1 MSTKRT
7 NSRRCW
13 ENKKSKRHDK
23 REYFVNTESGVS
35 QWGRQ
40 DKNDPLPAG
49 WEYCISTNGETF
61 YYNLHSELA
70 QWKKPTE
77 AEKLPVPEGFE
88 EKRTK
93 KCKNV
98 YYVNLETGKTQ
109 WEYPEEKE
117 TRGNEDSHFEL
128 IEDEDSIGTV
138 FRLKKPISGSD
149 SESGSDDSFSNP
161 DLDRRTKRVL
171 KTQGSKN
178 VGRETS
184 SDEDEKWY
192 DEYEDET
199 RFGAGKKFIR
209 KGIKNKANQK
219 RTPKRNHKKEM
230 QKIKRLKNKLAK
242 KEDEVV
248 KQELIRHD
256 SEDSLTDQSV
266 DQKDLKEDEDLYK
279 RMEKDLDDK
288 RRNFQEDI
296 KDKDM
301 LSQIRG
307 SQDVGFGGF
316 GGFGDKNLARY
327 RTYQDDLNHEDIQSV
342 DLHREI
348 DEGLDDGFDDF
359 VEQELVRHDSED
371 SLTDQSV
378 NQDEINRMYQ
388 IYNKN
393 RTDQED
399 LQEDEDQYNEMQKV
413 LDDER
418 IPMAIPIGTP
428 IPPPPY
434 SEFDPADPRGPPPPY
449 SEFDPA
455 DPRGPPP
462 PYSEVDPY
470 EAIPTMYPP
479 EKRLKLKLDIRQ
491 DLQDKDRLT
500 QTRGSQDVRRETR
513 FGAGKKFLD
522 KELKGKAIQKRSLR
536 NHKKEMHLRDK
547 NKKLSRLISLMNEER
562 DKDTE
567 AYQELRNI
575 IQETREEISRLKKQI
590 DTNEESSEDDFFDAD
605 EEPKHRLLAKQLIK
619 EDRSTPIVDQYREIQ
634 PIVKDEIGIGLP
646 YSRQDHRSLSRESL
660 EKHRKQENRRH
671 SHRDEQYIGQFF
683 DKISNPL
690 SPDDDVDVDVDFQ
703 DTPLSPSESGEE
715 PENFHDAPMFNFNQ
729 SKTIANDEDD
739 DDFKDS
745 YDFDPTK
752 RNETFGEY
760 SEYFDGS
767 GSKIPYQRPHH
778 PTLSKRNQTRH
789 RNNVNRLNVHPYR

>member
-1 MSTKRT
+1 MST
-7 NSRRCW
+7 NSTRCW
-13 ENKKSKRHDK
+13 ENKKSKRHDS

-40 DKNDPLPAG
+40 DKDDPLPAG
-49 WEYCISTNGETF
+49 WEYCISKSKRPF
-61 YYNLHSELA
+61 YYNLHSKLA
-70 QWKKPTE
+70 QWKKPTDGD
-77 AEKLPVPEGFE
+77 KLPVPEGFE
-88 EKRTK
+88 EKRSK

-98 YYVNLETGKTQ
+98 YYVNLETGETQ

-117 TRGNEDSHFEL
+117 TRGHFEL
-128 IEDEDSIGTV
+128 IEDEDEDPIGTV
-138 FRLKKPISGSD
+138 YRLKKPPRISLPDSE
-149 SESGSDDSFSNP
+149 SESGSDVSYSHR

-171 KTQGSKN
+171 KARGRKN

-184 SDEDEKWY
+184 SDEDEKWYDEY

-209 KGIKNKANQK
+209 KGNKNKANQK
-219 RTPKRNHKKEM
+219 RTPRNHKKEM

-266 DQKDLKEDEDLYK
+266 DQDKIYRLYQIYDKNRTDQEDLKKDEDLYK
-279 RMEKDLDDK
+279 RIQKDLDDE
-288 RRNFQEDI
+288 RRNFQEDL
-296 KDKDM
+296 KDKDIISKFPRSQDVGFGDKNLARYRTYQDDLNHEDIQSFEDLRREIDEGLDDGFSDLVEKQLIRYDSEDSLTDQSVDQEDLNDNYKYLQDNEELVHNQIKDLYKRTNFQEELKDKDI

-316 GGFGDKNLARY
+316 GGFGDKNLARD
-327 RTYQDDLNHEDIQSV
+327 RTYQDDLNHEYFQ
-342 DLHREI
+342 
-348 DEGLDDGFDDF
+348 
-359 VEQELVRHDSED
+359 
-371 SLTDQSV
+371 
-378 NQDEINRMYQ
+378 
-388 IYNKN
+388 
-393 RTDQED
+393 
-399 LQEDEDQYNEMQKV
+399 
-413 LDDER
+413 
-418 IPMAIPIGTP
+418 
-428 IPPPPY
+428 
-434 SEFDPADPRGPPPPY
+434 
-449 SEFDPA
+449 
-455 DPRGPPP
+455 
-462 PYSEVDPY
+462 
-470 EAIPTMYPP
+470 
-479 EKRLKLKLDIRQ
+479 
-491 DLQDKDRLT
+491 DRLT
-500 QTRGSQDVRRETR
+500 QTRGSKDVRRETR
-513 FGAGKKFLD
+513 FGEGKKFLD
-522 KELKGKAIQKRSLR
+522 KEIKGKAIQKRSLR
-536 NHKKEMHLRDK
+536 NLKKEMHLRDK
-547 NKKLSRLISLMNEER
+547 NKKLHRLISLMNEER

-567 AYQELRNI
+567 DYQVLRNI

-590 DTNEESSEDDFFDAD
+590 DTNEESEDEFFNAD

-671 SHRDEQYIGQFF
+671 SHRDEQY
-683 DKISNPL
+683 S
-690 SPDDDVDVDVDFQ
+690 DVDVDFQ
-703 DTPLSPSESGEE
+703 DTPLSPSESDEE

-729 SKTIANDEDD
+729 SKTIANDEDDD

-767 GSKIPYQRPHH
+767 GSKIPYQRPHRT
-778 PTLSKRNQTRH
+778 TLSKRN
-789 RNNVNRLNVHPYR
+789 HPYRY